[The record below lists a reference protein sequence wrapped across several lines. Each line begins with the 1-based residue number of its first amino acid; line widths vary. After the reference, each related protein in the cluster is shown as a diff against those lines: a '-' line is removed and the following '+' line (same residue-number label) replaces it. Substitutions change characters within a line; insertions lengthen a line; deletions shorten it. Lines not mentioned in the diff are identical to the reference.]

1 MEDSLVGHLD
11 RLAAN
16 IVGWLVVVVVLLHR
30 QQIAECGTYLIATRG
45 EPLLF

>member
-1 MEDSLVGHLD
+1 MEDSLAGHLD
-11 RLAAN
+11 RLAEN
-16 IVGWLVVVVVLLHR
+16 IVGWLVVVLLHR

>member
-1 MEDSLVGHLD
+1 MEDSLAGHLD
-11 RLAAN
+11 RLAEN
-16 IVGWLVVVVVLLHR
+16 IVGLVVVLLHR